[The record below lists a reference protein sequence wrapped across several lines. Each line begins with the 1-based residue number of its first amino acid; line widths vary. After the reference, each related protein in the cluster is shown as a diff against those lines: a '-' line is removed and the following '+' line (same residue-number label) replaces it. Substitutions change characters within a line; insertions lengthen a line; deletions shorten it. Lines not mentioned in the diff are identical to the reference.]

1 MATYLCS
8 AAIHPLNKN
17 QGHTSPQVKP
27 FWFRIFS
34 FCVDRWHCRKM
45 VQKLRPCF
53 PCLKWKMVLVES
65 SWLVVGEILNK
76 GETKMMIWLVVWRFE
91 CLQNCDW
98 YNSTQISWHLCPLL
112 SQGPESALMALR
124 TGQCI
129 TKNTKVCSSSWHLSW
144 SHCTW
149 WSPVKS
155 RFLSSHWLGSPR
167 DKSRTG
173 TESCFLI
180 KHANLE
186 KL

>member
-1 MATYLCS
+1 M
-8 AAIHPLNKN
+8 NKSLD
-17 QGHTSPQVKP
+17 HTCQQEKP
-27 FWFRIFS
+27 FWFYIFS
-34 FCVDRWHCRKM
+34 FCFDRWRWWHM
-45 VQKLRPCF
+45 VQKLQTCF
-53 PCLKWKMVLVES
+53 PCLSWKNC
-65 SWLVVGEILNK
+65 VV
-76 GETKMMIWLVVWRFE
+76 TKQLIVDWWNSQQRKNDEWLVVWRFE
-91 CLQNCDW
+91 HWQNCYWHD
-98 YNSTQISWHLCPLL
+98 STQISYHLCPLL

-180 KHANLE
+180 MPAALE
-186 KL
+186 NCRFAW